1 MAPWLRLRQLQ
12 ADVPAWAPAPA
23 TAVEAFGH
31 VFQTG
36 ATAARATSAVLR
48 VLGDYPA
55 RSGERGRVL
64 QTRREPA
71 SPSPLVPPAAPQ
83 TTQRSPSGPGL
94 GRPPGDRK

>member
-36 ATAARATSAVLR
+36 ATAARADLR
-48 VLGDYPA
+48 RAP
-55 RSGERGRVL
+55 RV
-64 QTRREPA
+64 R
-71 SPSPLVPPAAPQ
+71 
-83 TTQRSPSGPGL
+83 
-94 GRPPGDRK
+94 